1 MEYLIFSYPK
11 CPNCESLKKALEK
24 TPFQGKEYSLVKKE
38 GKVKIREYLKVINR
52 DKKGAII
59 LPTLLM
65 IDNEKVI
72 KVINSPQ
79 ELQNWLRS
87 KD

>member
-24 TPFQGKEYSLVKKE
+24 TRFQGKEYSLVKKE